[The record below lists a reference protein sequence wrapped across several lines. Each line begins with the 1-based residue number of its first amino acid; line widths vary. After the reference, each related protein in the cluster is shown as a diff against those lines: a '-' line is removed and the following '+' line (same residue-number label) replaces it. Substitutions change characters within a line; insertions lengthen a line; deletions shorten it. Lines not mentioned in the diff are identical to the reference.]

1 MNNKLVLCFFAA
13 CIWLISCED
22 QDDKY
27 HDYIVATPLT
37 MSLAEFKEDA
47 IAVTDPIPIEVSG
60 KIYAYGNYIFV
71 NDVNRGFHVIDNTD
85 ATAPKNIA
93 FIKLEGNYDISI
105 KNNRLYA
112 DSYGDLVVM
121 NIADIENI
129 QYVTRIENAIYE
141 DYGYTYPT
149 YIEWPQADFYE
160 YADVDYATDAI
171 IGWEVRTE
179 RKLISEYEAQF
190 INVSFANADASSSA
204 SGVPTGPTTGQGGSL
219 ARFKIVDEYLYT
231 VDFSSLN
238 IFDISDLN
246 NPQTM
251 EKVWAT
257 GTIETIFNQGD
268 LLFLGG
274 TQGMYIYD
282 ISSPATPTFVSEFR
296 HGTACDPVVVD
307 GNYAYVT
314 LRGGNI
320 CGSTESGLYVVDISN
335 LENPELKTFY
345 AMSEPY
351 GLGFKEDRLFVC
363 DGNEGLKVFNKQQ
376 APNLVQIN
384 HFKDINTYDVIPL
397 QNSLLMIG
405 DKVLNQYEYTRG
417 DNIRLLSSFRLD

>member
-1 MNNKLVLCFFAA
+1 MKNKMLFCFFAT
-13 CIWLISCED
+13 CIFLVSCED

-27 HDYIVATPLT
+27 GNYLVATPLT
-37 MSLAEFKEDA
+37 MNLAEFKEDA
-47 IAVTDPIPIEVSG
+47 IAVTDPVPIELSG

-71 NDVNRGFHVIDNTD
+71 NDVNRGFHVLDNTD

-121 NIADIENI
+121 DISDINDI
-129 QYVTRIENAIYE
+129 QMITRVDNAIYD
-141 DYGYTYPT
+141 DYGYTFPT
-149 YIEWPQADFYE
+149 YVEWPQADFYE
-160 YADVDYATDAI
+160 YGDLDYATDAI

-179 RKLISEYEAQF
+179 KRLISEFEERSNNMTF
-190 INVSFANADASSSA
+190 DNFAVNSA
-204 SGVPTGPTTGQGGSL
+204 ESGAPSTGQGGSL
-219 ARFKIVDEYLYT
+219 ARFKIVDEYLYA
-231 VDFSSLN
+231 VDYNSIN

-246 NPQTM
+246 NPQTL
-251 EKVWAT
+251 EKVWAN

-282 ISSPATPTFVSEFR
+282 ISTPATPTFVSEFR

-307 GNYAYVT
+307 GDYAYVT
-314 LRGGNI
+314 LRGGNV
-320 CGSTESGLYVVDISN
+320 CGGTESGLYVVDISN
-335 LENPELKTFY
+335 LETPELKTFY

-351 GLGFKEDRLFVC
+351 GIGFKGDRLFVC
-363 DGNEGLKVFNKQQ
+363 DGSEGLKVFNK
-376 APNLVQIN
+376 ALSPNLIQIN

-397 QNSLLMIG
+397 PNSLLMIG
-405 DKVLNQYEYTRG
+405 DKVLNQYEYTQ
-417 DNIRLLSSFRLD
+417 DNIRLLSSFQLN